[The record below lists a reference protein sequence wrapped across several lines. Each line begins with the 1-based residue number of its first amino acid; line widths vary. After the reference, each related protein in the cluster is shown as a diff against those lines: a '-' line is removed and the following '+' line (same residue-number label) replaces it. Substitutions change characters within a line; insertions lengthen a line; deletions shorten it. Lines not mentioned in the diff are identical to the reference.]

1 MATTRSENVSET
13 SETDSA
19 AIGGYDCV
27 AYFEQGGPVSGTAAH
42 AVHHQ
47 GATWLFSS
55 QENVS
60 AFQASPE
67 RYIPAYNGQCAF
79 ATSLGKEE
87 VGDPTKW
94 QVSDGRLFLN
104 SNAVAHL
111 LWRLLPGRRAS
122 ADRHW
127 KSARS
132 DA

>member
-1 MATTRSENVSET
+1 MSET
-13 SETDSA
+13 SQPDRS

-27 AYFEQGGPVSGTAAH
+27 AYVEQGGPILGTAAH

-55 QENVS
+55 QENAS
-60 AFQASPE
+60 AFQASPW

-79 ATSLGKEE
+79 ATSLGREE

-94 QVSDGRLFLN
+94 QVSDGRLFFN
-104 SNAVAHL
+104 SNAVAQL
-111 LWRLLPGRRAS
+111 LWRALPGRRAS

-127 KSARS
+127 KAACS
-132 DA
+132 DAS

>member
-1 MATTRSENVSET
+1 MSET
-13 SETDSA
+13 SQQGGS

-27 AYFEQGGPVSGTAAH
+27 AYFEQGAPVAGSAGH
-42 AVHHQ
+42 SVHHG

-55 QENVS
+55 DEHAR
-60 AFQASPE
+60 AFQGSPE

-87 VGDPTKW
+87 VGNPTKW

-111 LWRLLPGRRAS
+111 LWRVLPGRRES

-127 KSARS
+127 RSAS
-132 DA
+132 SGA